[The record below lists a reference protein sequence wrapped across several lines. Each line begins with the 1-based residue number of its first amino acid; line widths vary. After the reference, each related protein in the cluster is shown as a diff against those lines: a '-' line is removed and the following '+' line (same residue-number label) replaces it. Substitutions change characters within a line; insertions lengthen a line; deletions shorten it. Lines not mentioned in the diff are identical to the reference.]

1 MRLKSRTDS
10 RARRHIRLRQTIKG
24 TQQRPRMAV
33 AISNKHMYVQFVDDV
48 NARTL
53 AAVSTLTIVLT
64 VLLMGCAHL
73 LRRRAER
80 MRTA

>member
-1 MRLKSRTDS
+1 VALFLSGSGAVTLP
-10 RARRHIRLRQTIKG
+10 RRMWDDLRFAIDPTI
-24 TQQRPRMAV
+24 
-33 AISNKHMYVQFVDDV
+33 
-48 NARTL
+48 

-73 LRRRAER
+73 LRKHNER